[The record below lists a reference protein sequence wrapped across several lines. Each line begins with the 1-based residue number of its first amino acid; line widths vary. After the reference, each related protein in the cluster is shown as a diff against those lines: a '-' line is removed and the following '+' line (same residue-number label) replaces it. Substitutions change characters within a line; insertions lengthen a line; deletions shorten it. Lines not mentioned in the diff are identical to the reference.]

1 MLKES
6 LPPVR
11 EKLNQSYVS
20 SCSED
25 ETSHEDTFD
34 SSHHA
39 DANLTEAENEVE
51 IGAEIEAEAEIQPAI
66 EAVINGTN
74 PNVNPDAN
82 SNAGMYIATVESD
95 DTDTNDALQTRISSL
110 EEQLQSLAL
119 VFQSMQNDQSRA
131 SNNQNPPPC
140 DRLSL
145 PTGNEPMLES
155 ESPPPADRDLSEIVS
170 VRCAED
176 ELVPTP
182 GLEYRSFTPTYEE
195 ELRKIR
201 KTSRGMSLDQSDTSS
216 VHAMKNSGSSGH
228 LDKEE
233 KKEDAMHSVEKS
245 DGNAN
250 MNGNGNMS
258 RRNSIQNDIV
268 AEGKDDK
275 SVHKNKQGKPPI
287 KPCLE
292 SPSLSSGLPPK
303 SPSRISLAS
312 MNASTSQSS
321 KLETESTPA
330 TITTATTTYSQLEE
344 KMNTNAVLDFIR
356 GLNIDSRQQ
365 DGSATE
371 DVDVNMEEFLRV
383 PFRIE
388 KLLLFGLAVCFD
400 CFLYVL
406 TVTPLKF
413 VWSLLCLVCTIVRPG
428 KGIGICR
435 FHRRHLYQLLRVF
448 VIWFTYQYV
457 LCPISL
463 GRLYHWIRGQAMLK
477 LYVLM
482 AMVVSCISSAI
493 SWKRIGLIMNI
504 HSTCLMYSI
513 RIHVRTLTLPAQSMC
528 LIGGIRQT
536 HVFVWTRC
544 IGQFILEHDETSL
557 SSTHDCKYG
566 SGASLY
572 HYSQSYPVCTCCNT
586 QCCHE
591 LGRFCINVAT
601 HWWEFCRDQKYSF

>member
-1 MLKES
+1 MLKEP

-11 EKLNQSYVS
+11 EKLNGSYVS

-25 ETSHEDTFD
+25 ETSSPD
-34 SSHHA
+34 SSHHT
-39 DANLTEAENEVE
+39 DANSTEAETEAEVE
-51 IGAEIEAEAEIQPAI
+51 PAIDANTHPNEKENEIE
-66 EAVINGTN
+66 N
-74 PNVNPDAN
+74 AN
-82 SNAGMYIATVESD
+82 SNAGMYIASTASAESH
-95 DTDTNDALQTRISSL
+95 DTNDVLHSRISSL

-119 VFQSMQNDQSRA
+119 AFQIIQNEQSRA
-131 SNNQNPPPC
+131 SNNQTPPPC

-145 PTGNEPMLES
+145 SNWKNDPMLES
-155 ESPPPADRDLSEIVS
+155 ESPPPADKDLSEILS
-170 VRCAED
+170 VRCSEE
-176 ELVPTP
+176 ELAPAP

-201 KTSRGMSLDQSDTSS
+201 KTSRGLSLDQSDTSS
-216 VHAMKNSGSSGH
+216 VHGHAMKGSGSSGSVLH
-228 LDKEE
+228 LGLDKEE
-233 KKEDAMHSVEKS
+233 KKEDINIMHNAEKA
-245 DGNAN
+245 DV
-250 MNGNGNMS
+250 NGNGNENGS
-258 RRNSIQNDIV
+258 IHGRSSIQNDIL

-287 KPCLE
+287 KPSHE
-292 SPSLSSGLPPK
+292 SPSSSSGLPPK
-303 SPSRISLAS
+303 SPSRINLAS
-312 MNASTSQSS
+312 MTASISQSS
-321 KLETESTPA
+321 KIETESAPA
-330 TITTATTTYSQLEE
+330 IITTATTTYSQLEE

-383 PFRIE
+383 PFHIE

-428 KGIGICR
+428 KGIGFCR

-482 AMVVSCISSAI
+482 AMVVS
-493 SWKRIGLIMNI
+493 GLVY
-504 HSTCLMYSI
+504 CMYYCMS
-513 RIHVRTLTLPAQSMC
+513 
-528 LIGGIRQT
+528 
-536 HVFVWTRC
+536 
-544 IGQFILEHDETSL
+544 
-557 SSTHDCKYG
+557 
-566 SGASLY
+566 
-572 HYSQSYPVCTCCNT
+572 
-586 QCCHE
+586 
-591 LGRFCINVAT
+591 
-601 HWWEFCRDQKYSF
+601 

>member
-1 MLKES
+1 MLKEP

-25 ETSHEDTFD
+25 ETSHEDTPD

-39 DANLTEAENEVE
+39 DANLTEAENEADLE
-51 IGAEIEAEAEIQPAI
+51 TEAEIEPAI
-66 EAVINGTN
+66 GAGTNDTN
-74 PNVNPDAN
+74 PNVNANPDVN
-82 SNAGMYIATVESD
+82 SNAGMYIASVESD
-95 DTDTNDALQTRISSL
+95 DTNDALQARISSL

-119 VFQSMQNDQSRA
+119 AFQSMQNDQSRA
-131 SNNQNPPPC
+131 SNNQTPPPC

-155 ESPPPADRDLSEIVS
+155 ESPPPADRDLSEILS

-176 ELVPTP
+176 ELAPAP

-216 VHAMKNSGSSGH
+216 VQAMKSSGSSGSVLH

-233 KKEDAMHSVEKS
+233 KKEDIMHSVEKA
-245 DGNAN
+245 DVNANVNANANGN
-250 MNGNGNMS
+250 MNG
-258 RRNSIQNDIV
+258 RNSIQNDIL

-287 KPCLE
+287 KPCQE

-312 MNASTSQSS
+312 MTASTSQSS
-321 KLETESTPA
+321 KLEIESTPA

-428 KGIGICR
+428 KGIGFCR

-482 AMVVSCISSAI
+482 AMVVSVIVYVP
-493 SWKRIGLIMNI
+493 
-504 HSTCLMYSI
+504 CL
-513 RIHVRTLTLPAQSMC
+513 
-528 LIGGIRQT
+528 GKG
-536 HVFVWTRC
+536 
-544 IGQFILEHDETSL
+544 
-557 SSTHDCKYG
+557 
-566 SGASLY
+566 
-572 HYSQSYPVCTCCNT
+572 
-586 QCCHE
+586 
-591 LGRFCINVAT
+591 
-601 HWWEFCRDQKYSF
+601 